1 MKSTKKSFGERFGGL
16 FEAPAASKSS
26 EAPAANKVPL
36 RDLARTPPQTHEGKA
51 VSPEKTPE
59 QPASKY
65 FDPALGRNPNVRKA
79 SLESLSVGHSPVFVD
94 IIGQRSSVTKWSEVY
109 AIAMTAAQR
118 CLENNAS
125 LETASGA
132 SVWPGKK
139 YDGYLY
145 LPDIDASVKRP
156 NHAQMIS
163 AIKTIARTLHLPV
176 TLRCGAGDS
185 EVVFRADPPR
195 DLIPV
200 PGALVPYRLAS
211 KPRIS
216 LRKIARQNV
225 SNDVVVSDPFDLA
238 MDARDKLI
246 MVGSKVTLDI
256 EGVSTNATFT
266 ITNGK
271 KNTGPNELNAD
282 TPIARA
288 VMGHQRG
295 DQASYEV
302 MGAVRDIYIKRVDNS
317 RILYRMGFDQEVEK
331 SSEPEGMSP

>member
-1 MKSTKKSFGERFGGL
+1 MKTNKKSFGERFGGL
-16 FEAPAASKSS
+16 FGAPAA
-26 EAPAANKVPL
+26 
-36 RDLARTPPQTHEGKA
+36 
-51 VSPEKTPE
+51 PE
-59 QPASKY
+59 QPGAHVTPAVPKRGVARSSDQGRDIKTDGPESAPQQAANDY
-65 FDPALGRNPNVRKA
+65 FDPAFGRNPNVRKET
-79 SLESLSVGHSPVFVD
+79 LESLCTGHKPVFVD

-156 NHAQMIS
+156 NHAQMIL

-176 TLRCGAGDS
+176 TLRCRAGES
-185 EVVFRADPPR
+185 EVVFKATPPR
-195 DLIPV
+195 HLIPV

-211 KPRIS
+211 KPRVS
-216 LRKIARQNV
+216 LRKSARQSV
-225 SNDVVVSDPFDLA
+225 SNDVVVSDPFDLE

-256 EGVSTNATFT
+256 EGVSAKATFT
-266 ITNGK
+266 ITKGK

-288 VMGHQRG
+288 VLGHQRG
-295 DQASYEV
+295 DHASYEV
-302 MGAVRDIYIKRVDNS
+302 MGAVRDIRIKRVDNS
-317 RILYRMGFDQEVEK
+317 RILYRMGFDQELE
-331 SSEPEGMSP
+331 SRSEPEGMSL

>member
-1 MKSTKKSFGERFGGL
+1 MKTNKKSFGERFGGL
-16 FEAPAASKSS
+16 FGTPSAPKQPEASVIAEVAQRGAPQSTNQRQHIKRGEPKS
-26 EAPAANKVPL
+26 APQHAAN
-36 RDLARTPPQTHEGKA
+36 D
-51 VSPEKTPE
+51 
-59 QPASKY
+59 Y
-65 FDPALGRNPNVRKA
+65 FDPAFGRNPNVRKA
-79 SLESLSVGHSPVFVD
+79 TLESLCLGHKPVFVD

-132 SVWPGKK
+132 AVWPGKK

-156 NHAQMIS
+156 NHGQMIS

-176 TLRCGAGDS
+176 TLRCKTGEG
-185 EVVFRADPPR
+185 EVVFRSDPRR

-211 KPRIS
+211 KPRVP
-216 LRKIARQNV
+216 LRKTARQGL
-225 SNDVVVSDPFDLA
+225 SNDVVVSDPFDLE

-256 EGVSTNATFT
+256 EGVSAKATFT
-266 ITNGK
+266 ITKGK
-271 KNTGPNELNAD
+271 RNTGPNELNAD

-288 VMGHQRG
+288 ILGHQRG
-295 DQASYEV
+295 DQTSYEV
-302 MGAVRDIYIKRVDNS
+302 MGAVRDIHIKRVDNS

-331 SSEPEGMSP
+331 SSEPEGMSL

>member
-1 MKSTKKSFGERFGGL
+1 MKSNQRSFGERFGGL
-16 FEAPAASKSS
+16 FGAPAAPKHSK
-26 EAPAANKVPL
+26 APASTDVPL
-36 RDLARTPPQTHEGKA
+36 RDLARTPPQTHEAKA
-51 VSPEKTPE
+51 VSPEKTP
-59 QPASKY
+59 QQAPGKY

-79 SLESLSVGHSPVFVD
+79 SLGSLCADHSPVFVD

-176 TLRCGAGDS
+176 ILRCGAGES

-211 KPRIS
+211 KPRMS

-225 SNDVVVSDPFDLA
+225 INDVVVSDPFALE
-238 MDARDKLI
+238 MDALDNLI
-246 MVGSKVTLDI
+246 MVGSQVTLEI
-256 EGVSTNATFT
+256 EGVSTKATLT
-266 ITNGK
+266 INNDK
-271 KNTGPNELNAD
+271 KKTG
-282 TPIARA
+282 T
-288 VMGHQRG
+288 
-295 DQASYEV
+295 
-302 MGAVRDIYIKRVDNS
+302 K
-317 RILYRMGFDQEVEK
+317 
-331 SSEPEGMSP
+331 